1 MNMTFLKTPNL
12 LLGMA
17 MLAASALAVAITPTK
32 LVADQKPAVILEN
45 LVPRQFGDW
54 QEDKR
59 VVYQQVSPELKAA
72 LDKIY
77 TQVLTRTYVNSQGY
91 RIMLS
96 IPYGKNQSDG
106 LSAHDPEGCYPS
118 QGFRIMARRKDIV
131 RTSTGEI
138 PVKRME
144 AANGARYEP
153 VTYWF
158 MVGNHAANNDLD
170 KKLAQFRYALQGE
183 IPDGLMFRVSS
194 IDHDAGQAYRMQD
207 QFINDMLGQLP
218 TDVRTTL
225 AGNRP

>member
-77 TQVLTRTYVNSQGY
+77 TQVLTRTYVNSPMAFPHMIRKVAIRRKASGSWPGA
-91 RIMLS
+91 RILS
-96 IPYGKNQSDG
+96 ERVPVKSRS
-106 LSAHDPEGCYPS
+106 SAWKR
-118 QGFRIMARRKDIV
+118 QMARD
-131 RTSTGEI
+131 T
-138 PVKRME
+138 
-144 AANGARYEP
+144 
-153 VTYWF
+153 
-158 MVGNHAANNDLD
+158 
-170 KKLAQFRYALQGE
+170 
-183 IPDGLMFRVSS
+183 
-194 IDHDAGQAYRMQD
+194 
-207 QFINDMLGQLP
+207 
-218 TDVRTTL
+218 
-225 AGNRP
+225 NR